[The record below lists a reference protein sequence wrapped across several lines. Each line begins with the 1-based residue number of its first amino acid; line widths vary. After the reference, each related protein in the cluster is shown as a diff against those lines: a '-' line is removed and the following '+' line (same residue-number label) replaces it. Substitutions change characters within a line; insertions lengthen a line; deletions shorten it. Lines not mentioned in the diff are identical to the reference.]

1 MRKKLTPEEQA
12 AREERMAE
20 ARKKVARKGRKSKKQ
35 IAAELAE
42 REQKEISLA
51 DLNAEINYKA
61 ERLADKI
68 VQQRI
73 DDMVT
78 LARNVSTGKMV
89 RRMRPDEKTYQKFS
103 CQDLIT
109 IFGGWFTLSYLF
121 SIKNGIIGKD
131 GVEGETDFYIC
142 SQDCSG
148 MDVNER
154 PAINLPIKKEFGKE
168 VYGFAIIAPASAF
181 GGL

>member
-1 MRKKLTPEEQA
+1 MRKKDLTPEEQA
-12 AREERMAE
+12 AREERMAK
-20 ARKKVARKGRKSKKQ
+20 ARKKVTKGRKSKKQ

-42 REQKEISLA
+42 REQNNSLA

-68 VQQRI
+68 VQQRM

-78 LARNVSTGKMV
+78 MARNVSTGKMV
-89 RRMRPDEKTYQKFS
+89 RRMRPDEKTYRKFT

-109 IFGGWFTLSYLF
+109 IFGGWFTLTYAF
-121 SIKNGIIGKD
+121 SIKNGLIDKD
-131 GVEGETDFYIC
+131 GNEGETHFYIC
-142 SQDCSG
+142 SQDVNG
-148 MDVNER
+148 MNVNER
-154 PAINLPIKKEFGKE
+154 PPLNAIIKREFGKD

-181 GGL
+181 GE